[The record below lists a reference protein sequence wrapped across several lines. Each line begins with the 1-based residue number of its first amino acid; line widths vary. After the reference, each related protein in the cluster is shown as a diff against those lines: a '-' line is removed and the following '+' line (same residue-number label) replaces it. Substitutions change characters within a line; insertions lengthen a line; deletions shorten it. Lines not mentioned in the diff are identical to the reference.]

1 MRNKDEF
8 IEGQYTEEELDRLL
22 SVADPA
28 KIESID
34 FSRLDRVQIE
44 KVFRWGLSAQI
55 KDLSKDLDR
64 LSEVVSG
71 LRVEVNEIGALEL
84 KNRIEQVSNGLDDLK
99 KQVGNV
105 PIETLREG
113 VAELRSKVDAIRE
126 SLLRCD
132 TIQLSKRVDILHDW
146 MHRREVLLSTDIIK
160 DLKENMNT
168 SKAFQIK
175 VMSATAV
182 IISISSLLIT
192 VLKMF
197 MVK

>member
-44 KVFRWGLSAQI
+44 KVFRWGLSGQI

-132 TIQLSKRVDILHDW
+132 TIQLSKRVDTLHDW

>member
-64 LSEVVSG
+64 LSEVVSS
-71 LRVEVNEIGALEL
+71 LWVEVNEIGALEL

-132 TIQLSKRVDILHDW
+132 TIQLSKRVDTLHDW

>member
-44 KVFRWGLSAQI
+44 KVFRWGLSGQI

-132 TIQLSKRVDILHDW
+132 TIQLSKRVDTLHDW

-197 MVK
+197 MFK

>member
-99 KQVGNV
+99 KQVGNA

-132 TIQLSKRVDILHDW
+132 TIQLSKRVDTLHDW

>member
-99 KQVGNV
+99 KQVGNA

-132 TIQLSKRVDILHDW
+132 TIQLSKRVDTLHDW

-197 MVK
+197 MFK

>member
-84 KNRIEQVSNGLDDLK
+84 KNRIEQVSNGLEDLK

-132 TIQLSKRVDILHDW
+132 TIQLSKRVDTLHDW

>member
-1 MRNKDEF
+1 M
-8 IEGQYTEEELDRLL
+8 
-22 SVADPA
+22 
-28 KIESID
+28 
-34 FSRLDRVQIE
+34 
-44 KVFRWGLSAQI
+44 
-55 KDLSKDLDR
+55 
-64 LSEVVSG
+64 SG

-132 TIQLSKRVDILHDW
+132 TIRLSKRVDTLHDW

>member
-71 LRVEVNEIGALEL
+71 LRVVVNEIGALEL

-99 KQVGNV
+99 KQVGNA

-132 TIQLSKRVDILHDW
+132 TIQLSKRVDTLHDW

>member
-132 TIQLSKRVDILHDW
+132 TIRLSKRVDTLHDW

>member
-132 TIQLSKRVDILHDW
+132 TILLSKRVDTLHDW

>member
-44 KVFRWGLSAQI
+44 KVFRWGLSGQI

-126 SLLRCD
+126 SLFRCD
-132 TIQLSKRVDILHDW
+132 TIQLSKRVDTLHDW

>member
-71 LRVEVNEIGALEL
+71 LRVKVNEIGALEL
-84 KNRIEQVSNGLDDLK
+84 KNRIEQVSNGLEDLK

-132 TIQLSKRVDILHDW
+132 TILLSKRVDTLHDW

>member
-132 TIQLSKRVDILHDW
+132 TIQLSKRVDTLHDW

-182 IISISSLLIT
+182 IMSISSLLIT

-197 MVK
+197 MFK

>member
-132 TIQLSKRVDILHDW
+132 TIQLSKRVDTLHDW

>member
-132 TIQLSKRVDILHDW
+132 TIQLSKRVDTLHDW

-182 IISISSLLIT
+182 IMSISSLLIT

>member
-132 TIQLSKRVDILHDW
+132 TIRLSKRVDTLHDW

-197 MVK
+197 MFK

>member
-71 LRVEVNEIGALEL
+71 LRVKVNEIGALEL

-132 TIQLSKRVDILHDW
+132 TIQLSKRVDTLHDW

>member
-34 FSRLDRVQIE
+34 FRRLDRVQIE

-71 LRVEVNEIGALEL
+71 LRVKVNEIGALEL
-84 KNRIEQVSNGLDDLK
+84 KNRIEQVSNGLEDLK

-132 TIQLSKRVDILHDW
+132 TIQLSKRVDTLHDW

>member
-99 KQVGNV
+99 KQVGTV

-132 TIQLSKRVDILHDW
+132 IIQLSKRVDILHDW

-182 IISISSLLIT
+182 IMSISSLLIT

-197 MVK
+197 MFK

>member
-132 TIQLSKRVDILHDW
+132 TIQLSKRVDTLHDW

-197 MVK
+197 MFK

>member
-126 SLLRCD
+126 SLIRCD
-132 TIQLSKRVDILHDW
+132 TIQLSKRVDTLHDW

-197 MVK
+197 MFK

>member
-71 LRVEVNEIGALEL
+71 LRVEVNDIGALEL

-132 TIQLSKRVDILHDW
+132 TIQLSKRVDTLHDW

>member
-132 TIQLSKRVDILHDW
+132 IIQLSKRVDILHDR
-146 MHRREVLLSTDIIK
+146 MHRRGVLLRTDIIK

-197 MVK
+197 MFK

>member
-1 MRNKDEF
+1 MRNKDKF

-132 TIQLSKRVDILHDW
+132 IIQLSKRVDILHDW

-182 IISISSLLIT
+182 IMSISSLLIT

-197 MVK
+197 MFK